1 MSGKTRRKADERL
14 SFRDLA
20 GALEEGRLPAGVYSA
35 DLFRALL
42 GTQRALLQQYQK
54 VLKEQPSDDALMEHH
69 REAMRALL
77 ACWLEVGES
86 IRTNLDGL
94 LSAQSKFLAQ
104 YVQVLDGLAKPAER
118 RKSSR

>member
-1 MSGKTRRKADERL
+1 MSDKGRRKGDERL

-20 GALEEGRLPAGVYSA
+20 DALEDGRLPAGIFSA

-42 GTQRALLQQYQK
+42 GTQRALLQQYQT
-54 VLKEQPSDDALMEHH
+54 VLKEQPADDALMEHH

-77 ACWLEVGES
+77 ACWLEMGES

-94 LSAQSKFLAQ
+94 LSAQAKFLAQ
-104 YVQVLDGLAKPAER
+104 YVQVLDGLVQPTEK
-118 RKSSR
+118 RKSSH